1 MDLHGRIKRPHHV
14 RIITVGNVE
23 AGKTSIIKRFC
34 DGRFSS
40 KYQATVGVD
49 FGATRCAANNTQLF
63 LSFKSPCCTFSIF
76 LFTITGFL
84 LTVLKFWPTYL
95 TFLDILYSKYNS
107 SSSETLERWLNEM
120 AQGMDNTSVVCVVCG
135 NKSDKAHTP
144 NKEVEKWVDL
154 HKFSHFVVSAYTGAG
169 IHEMFQSL
177 LMQVLEVHDMGRDPV
192 ALWSSCNY
200 SKEELQAVHQVR
212 WSRSEYEKLGV
223 DTRASRDDINRSY
236 RRLAVLLHP
245 DKSTAPGCEEAF
257 KMLAAARTALLKR
270 VLH

>member
-49 FGATRCAANNTQLF
+49 FGATRVSVDSTEVLANIF
-63 LSFKSPCCTFSIF
+63 DLSGHPIFKIVRMEFYSNIDAV
-76 LFTITGFL
+76 L
-84 LTVLKFWPTYL
+84 LVY
-95 TFLDILYSKYNS
+95 DISNS

>member
-49 FGATRCAANNTQLF
+49 FGATRVSVDSTEVLANIF
-63 LSFKSPCCTFSIF
+63 DLSGHPIFKIVRMEFYSNIDAV
-76 LFTITGFL
+76 L
-84 LTVLKFWPTYL
+84 LVY
-95 TFLDILYSKYNS
+95 DISNS

-169 IHEMFQSL
+169 IHQMFQSL